1 LAGGEPINPYL
12 KGQLWW
18 WLVDQTRPKEPWV
31 PMGTNVGEVD
41 ELEMEF
47 LESTSVRNWME
58 MWLRA
63 LSDHVRIVSDM
74 STPLLAFL
82 ELPMVVS
89 SPYRSDSDCEVQR
102 FGLIWKLYTPVYL
115 DVVSFLWVLVEVV
128 DFSTVYPRNQ

>member
-1 LAGGEPINPYL
+1 
-12 KGQLWW
+12 
-18 WLVDQTRPKEPWV
+18 
-31 PMGTNVGEVD
+31 MGTNVGEVD

-102 FGLIWKLYTPVYL
+102 FGLIWKLYTNA
-115 DVVSFLWVLVEVV
+115 SQF
-128 DFSTVYPRNQ
+128 T